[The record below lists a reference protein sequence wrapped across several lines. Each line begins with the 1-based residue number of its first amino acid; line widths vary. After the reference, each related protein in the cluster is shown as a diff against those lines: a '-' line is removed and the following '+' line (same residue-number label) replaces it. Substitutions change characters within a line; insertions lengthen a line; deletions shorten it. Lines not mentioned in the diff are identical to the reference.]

1 MILILEN
8 GRQLRGDFI
17 QMAVLR
23 NDATPICATLE
34 AHIKYD
40 ANLEK
45 YLQQGKVIEHGEGS
59 KFRIVKSGMSA
70 GRGIQGDRPTSVFS
84 IVAFLDDVAPLA
96 MVRKTAII
104 KSSTSLAAIYRACG
118 CSISGVENDFAGVQ
132 FSCFAGDVPTY
143 QVASLLQE
151 EGGIVRY
158 RRKKIAFLRLTDL
171 KNQDTKITLP
181 ANAIDETKTGFLER
195 HQIPSYFS
203 TDKNGQQIF
212 GNRKKERRMVF
223 VPNKDIRQLTN
234 MSRILVR
241 ANIQKID
248 YSGQYCAGDVVNLS
262 NGEKRVVITA
272 AHVFMSGTEG
282 GAAEQYTRLWLGTVE
297 E

>member
-40 ANLEK
+40 ADLEK
-45 YLQQGKVIEHGEGS
+45 YLQQGKVIEHGEGN
-59 KFRIVKSGMSA
+59 KFRIIKSGMSA
-70 GRGIQGDRPTSVFS
+70 GRGIQGDRPTSAFS

-118 CSISGVENDFAGVQ
+118 CSIGGVDNDFAGVQ

-143 QVASLLQE
+143 QVARLLQE

-158 RRKKIAFLRLTDL
+158 RRKKLAFLRLTDL
-171 KNQDTKITLP
+171 KNQDSDITLP
-181 ANAIDETKTGFLER
+181 ANAIDETKAGFLER
-195 HQIPSYFS
+195 HQIPTYFS
-203 TDKNGQQIF
+203 TDKNGKQIF

-223 VPNKDIRQLTN
+223 VAGKDVRQLTN
-234 MSRILVR
+234 MGRILVR
-241 ANIQKID
+241 SSIQKID
-248 YSGQYCAGDVVNLS
+248 YSGQYCAGDVVKLS
-262 NGEKRVVITA
+262 NGENRVVITA
-272 AHVFMSGTEG
+272 AHVFISGTDG